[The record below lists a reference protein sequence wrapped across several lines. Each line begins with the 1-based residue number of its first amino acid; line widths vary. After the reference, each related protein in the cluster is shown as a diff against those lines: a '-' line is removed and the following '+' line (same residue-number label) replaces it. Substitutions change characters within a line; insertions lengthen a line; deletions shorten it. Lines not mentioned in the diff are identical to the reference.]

1 MQHTQKKIEW
11 DTLSSEE
18 KSNENPKK
26 NVGKEILLS
35 REKFFHYV
43 VGT

>member
-26 NVGKEILLS
+26 KMQENKSCFL
-35 REKFFHYV
+35 EKNSFIML
-43 VGT
+43 